1 MGPRVVDIRLR
12 TVIGTSLD
20 LLDESS
26 LIKYLIS
33 DG

>member
-1 MGPRVVDIRLR
+1 MVDIRVR
-12 TVIGTSLD
+12 TVIGTSQD

-26 LIKYLIS
+26 LIKFSIS

>member
-1 MGPRVVDIRLR
+1 MGARVVDIRLR

-26 LIKYLIS
+26 LIKFSIS

>member
-1 MGPRVVDIRLR
+1 MVDIRFR

-26 LIKYLIS
+26 LIKFSIS

>member
-1 MGPRVVDIRLR
+1 MVDIRLR

-26 LIKYLIS
+26 LIKFSIS